1 MTKTLVNIA
10 LPLPVPHSFTYSVP
24 EHLASCVQRGSLVLV
39 PFGSKKISGIVVG
52 FPDTTA
58 VTGLKPILDVPDPA
72 PIVSEGLLKLG
83 EWMAEYYCAPLG
95 ETLRL
100 FLPQGIGQTSRRIVT
115 LDRSPHSGE
124 LASMS
129 SARKKIVDALLSGGS
144 LTVDQLKKTTGLKS
158 PSAMLASLAASGI
171 LRIEE
176 QLAQARATTKIER
189 FIRLGQA
196 ASRPDMHTEQ
206 PSGEIGSMSVHDGRA
221 AEDLPAGTGNEI
233 VHNGGTNGIPPN
245 EGTHENMHD
254 TRLTEKQLS
263 ALSHLRSLGPDWHHL
278 RTFLKDAGT
287 TSAIVNALAR
297 KGAVAVADR
306 EVERMYE
313 TQPEDDAKQR
323 AIRLNEKQQDAVDR
337 ITRAASAGSAHT
349 FLLHGITGSG
359 KTQVYIE
366 TLRAV
371 LARGKTAIVLV
382 PEISLTPQTVR
393 RFRAHFGDS
402 VIVMHSSMSVG
413 ERYDA
418 WRHTR
423 SGKYTIV
430 IGPRSA
436 LFAPLKNI
444 GLIVVDEEHESSY
457 KQFDAMPRYHAR
469 DAAIVRGMMENA
481 VVVLGSATPSLE
493 SYTNAKAGKYTL
505 IELPDRIDTA
515 QLPVITIVNMSD
527 EHKRRFAAA
536 KERAKEIGKKAFE
549 GEFHGI
555 SKLLEDKMRERMEK
569 KEGII
574 LLQNRRGFAPFME
587 CDDCGFVERCDRCE
601 VTLTY
606 HLAKKHL
613 RCHYCGSVKPVPVA
627 CPQCKGANMK
637 MHGLG
642 TQRVEQDAAALFPN
656 AVVLRMDLDTTSHKG
671 AHDTMLRQFAD
682 GKADVLLGTQMVA
695 KGLDFSRVTLV
706 GVISADTQMTL
717 PDFRSAERTFQLLT
731 QVAGRA
737 GRSALKGEVV
747 IQTLQPGHYALK
759 HVLTHDFIGFYVEEI
774 RYRQEAN
781 YPPFTRVILVEFK
794 GPAEPKIQHAAE
806 EFAVRL
812 RAAYPSV
819 TILGPAPA
827 VIAKIMNSYRWQLLI
842 KSDQAKD
849 RNGTQMRQAV
859 RRVYYE
865 MLAQAGKHGGVK
877 LIVDVDTQNT
887 M

>member
-1 MTKTLVNIA
+1 MKLVNIA
-10 LPLPVPHSFTYSVP
+10 LPVPVPRTFTYSVP
-24 EHLASCVQRGSLVLV
+24 DHLAPFITRGSFVLV
-39 PFGSKKISGIVVG
+39 PFGSKKFSGIVVG
-52 FPDTTA
+52 FPETTTLA
-58 VTGLKPILDVPDPA
+58 GIKPVIDLLDPS

-83 EWMAEYYCAPLG
+83 EWMADYYCSPLG

-100 FLPQGIGQTSRRIVT
+100 FLPQGIGQASKRMVT
-115 LDRSPHSGE
+115 LGREPSATE

-129 SARKKIVDALLSGGS
+129 ASRRKIVDALSVSPS
-144 LTVDQLKKTTGLKS
+144 LTLAQLRKATGLPS
-158 PSAMLASLAASGI
+158 PSSILASLAAAGI
-171 LRIEE
+171 VSIDE
-176 QLAQARATTKIER
+176 QLGAKRAKAKVER
-189 FIRLGQA
+189 FIRRTVSASSTAVRGDKQQA
-196 ASRPDMHTEQ
+196 A
-206 PSGEIGSMSVHDGRA
+206 
-221 AEDLPAGTGNEI
+221 L
-233 VHNGGTNGIPPN
+233 
-245 EGTHENMHD
+245 THL
-254 TRLTEKQLS
+254 LT
-263 ALSHLRSLGPDWHHL
+263 LGPEWHNL
-278 RTFLKDAGT
+278 GEFLKHTGT
-287 TSAIVNALAR
+287 TSAVVHALVL
-297 KGAVAVADR
+297 KGAAEIADR

-313 TQPEDDAKQR
+313 TEPEDDEKQR
-323 AIRLNEKQQDAVDR
+323 AIRLNEKQQDAVTT
-337 ITRAASAGSAHT
+337 ITQAAETETAHT

-366 TLRAV
+366 ALRGV
-371 LARGKTAIVLV
+371 LGRGKTAIVLV

-402 VIVMHSSMSVG
+402 VIVMHSRMSPG
-413 ERYDA
+413 ERFDA
-418 WRHTR
+418 WRQTR
-423 SGKYTIV
+423 AGKYTIV

-493 SYTNAKAGKYTL
+493 SYTNAQAGKYTL
-505 IELPDRIDTA
+505 IDLPDRIDTA
-515 QLPVITIVNMSD
+515 ELPVITIVNMSD

-536 KERAKEIGKKAFE
+536 KVRAKEIGKKAFE

-555 SKLLEDKMRERMEK
+555 SKLLEDKMRERMER

-587 CDDCGFVERCDRCE
+587 CDDCGYVERCDSCE

-613 RCHYCGSVKPVPVA
+613 RCHYCGKVKPLPEL
-627 CPQCKGANMK
+627 CPQCKKPNLK

-642 TQRVEQDAAALFPN
+642 TQRVEQDVASLFPE
-656 AVVLRMDLDTTSHKG
+656 ARLLRMDLDTTSTKG
-671 AHDTMLRQFAD
+671 AHDKMLRQFGD
-682 GKADVLLGTQMVA
+682 GKADILLGTQMVA
-695 KGLDFSRVTLV
+695 KGLDFARVTLV

-747 IQTLQPGHYALK
+747 IQTLQPDHYALK
-759 HVLTHDFIGFYVEEI
+759 HVLTHVFIGFYEEEI

-794 GPAEPKIQHAAE
+794 GPTEQRIHSAAE
-806 EFAVRL
+806 EFALKL

-827 VIAKIMNSYRWQLLI
+827 VIAKIMNNYRWQLLI
-842 KSDQAKD
+842 KSDQSKD
-849 RNGTQMRQAV
+849 KNGTRMRNAVRQA
-859 RRVYYE
+859 YYE
-865 MLAQAGKHGGVK
+865 MLTQSGKHGGVK

>member
-1 MTKTLVNIA
+1 MSLTLVNIA
-10 LPLPVPHSFTYSVP
+10 LAVPVPRTFTYCVP
-24 EHLASCVQRGSLVLV
+24 EQLAPFVHRGSFVLV
-39 PFGSKKISGIVVG
+39 PFGSKKCSGIVIDFPETSAISGI
-52 FPDTTA
+52 
-58 VTGLKPILDVPDPA
+58 KPVLDVLDQA
-72 PIVSEGLLKLG
+72 PIVTEGLLKLG
-83 EWMAEYYCAPLG
+83 EWMADYYCSPLG

-100 FLPQGIGQTSRRIVT
+100 FLPQGLGQASKRVVT
-115 LDRSPHSGE
+115 LERRPPAAE
-124 LASMS
+124 LAAMT
-129 SARKKIVDALLSGGS
+129 APRKKIVEALIESTS
-144 LTVDQLKKTTGLKS
+144 LTVAQLRTTTGLKS
-158 PSAMLASLAASGI
+158 PAALLASLATAGI

-176 QLAQARATTKIER
+176 QLGPRKTQARLERYLRFTGAAT
-189 FIRLGQA
+189 
-196 ASRPDMHTEQ
+196 S
-206 PSGEIGSMSVHDGRA
+206 
-221 AEDLPAGTGNEI
+221 AELRG
-233 VHNGGTNGIPPN
+233 
-245 EGTHENMHD
+245 
-254 TRLTEKQLS
+254 EKQRA
-263 ALSHLRSLGPDWHHL
+263 ALSHLMTLGPEWRL
-278 RTFLKDAGT
+278 LTTFIKDAGT
-287 TSAIVNALAR
+287 TSATVNSLVE
-297 KGAVAVADR
+297 KGLVEYVDR
-306 EVERMYE
+306 ETEQRYE
-313 TQPEDDAKQR
+313 STAEDDAKQR
-323 AIRLNEKQQDAVDR
+323 AIRLNEKQQDAVAT
-337 ITRAASAGSAHT
+337 ITHASAAHT
-349 FLLHGITGSG
+349 AQTFLIHGITGSG

-371 LARGKTAIVLV
+371 LAQGKTAIVLV

-402 VIVMHSSMSVG
+402 VIVMHSRMSPG
-413 ERYDA
+413 ERFDA
-418 WRHTR
+418 WRQTR
-423 SGKYTIV
+423 AGKYTIV

-436 LFAPLKNI
+436 LFAPLKNL
-444 GLIVVDEEHESSY
+444 GLIVVDEEHETSY

-469 DAAIVRGMMENA
+469 DAAIVRGIIEQA

-515 QLPVITIVNMSD
+515 QLPAITIVNMND
-527 EHKRRFAAA
+527 EHQRRFAAA

-555 SKLLEDKMRERMEK
+555 SKLLENKMRERMEK

-574 LLQNRRGFAPFME
+574 LLQNRRGFAPFIE
-587 CDDCGFVERCDRCE
+587 CDDCHYVERCDSCE

-613 RCHYCGSVKPVPVA
+613 RCHYCGKVKPVPEL
-627 CPQCKGANMK
+627 CPQCKKPSMK

-642 TQRVEQDAAALFPN
+642 TQRVEQDVAALFPE
-656 AVVLRMDLDTTSHKG
+656 AKLLRMDLDTTSHKG
-671 AHDTMLRQFAD
+671 AHDTMLRQFGDGEAD
-682 GKADVLLGTQMVA
+682 ILLGTQMVA

-747 IQTLQPGHYALK
+747 IQTLQPDHYALK
-759 HVLTHDFIGFYVEEI
+759 HVLTHDFIGFYNEEI
-774 RYRQEAN
+774 RYRQDAH
-781 YPPFTRVILVEFK
+781 YPPFTRVILAEFK
-794 GPAEPKIQHAAE
+794 GPTEQKIQHTAE

-827 VIAKIMNSYRWQLLI
+827 VIAKIMNNYRWQVLI
-842 KSDQAKD
+842 KSNQAQDK
-849 RNGTQMRQAV
+849 NGTQMRNAV

-865 MLAQAGKHGGVK
+865 MLATSGKQHGIKIV
-877 LIVDVDTQNT
+877 VDVDAQNT

>member
-1 MTKTLVNIA
+1 MTMTLANIA
-10 LPLPVPHSFTYSVP
+10 LPLPVPRSFTYSVP
-24 EHLASCVQRGSLVLV
+24 EHIAPFLQRGSLVLV

-52 FPDTTA
+52 FPETTA
-58 VTGLKPILDVPDPA
+58 ITGIKPILDVLDTA

-100 FLPQGIGQTSRRIVT
+100 FLPQGIGQASRRIVT
-115 LDRSPHSGE
+115 LERSPLSGE

-129 SARKKIVDALLSGGS
+129 GARKKIVTALLDTAS
-144 LTVDQLKKTTGLKS
+144 LTIDQLRKTTGLKS
-158 PSAMLASLAASGI
+158 PSAMLASLAAEGI
-171 LRIEE
+171 IRIEE
-176 QLAQARATTKIER
+176 QLGQSRAKTKIER
-189 FIRLGQA
+189 FVRC
-196 ASRPDMHTEQ
+196 
-206 PSGEIGSMSVHDGRA
+206 
-221 AEDLPAGTGNEI
+221 AEAT
-233 VHNGGTNGIPPN
+233 
-245 EGTHENMHD
+245 MHD
-254 TRLTEKQLS
+254 AILTEKQQS
-263 ALSHLRSLGPDWHHL
+263 ALTRLRERGPDWHHL
-278 RTFLKDAGT
+278 HTFLKDAGT
-287 TSAIVNALAR
+287 TSAIVNALVR
-297 KGAVAVADR
+297 KGAVDMADR

-313 TQPEDDAKQR
+313 TLPEDDAKQR
-323 AIRLNEKQQDAVDR
+323 AIRLNEKQQEAVDR
-337 ITRAASAGSAHT
+337 ITLAASAGTAHT

-402 VIVMHSSMSVG
+402 VIVMHSRMSPG

-418 WRHTR
+418 WRLTR

-527 EHKRRFAAA
+527 EHKRRYAAA

-587 CDDCGFVERCDRCE
+587 CDDCGFVERCDQCE

-613 RCHYCGSVKPVPVA
+613 RCHYCGSVKPVPAV

-642 TQRVEQDAAALFPN
+642 TQRVEQDVATLFPN
-656 AVVLRMDLDTTSHKG
+656 AIVLRMDLDTTSHKG

-682 GKADVLLGTQMVA
+682 GGADILLGTQMVA

-747 IQTLQPGHYALK
+747 IQTLQPAHYALK
-759 HVLTHDFIGFYVEEI
+759 HVLTHDFIGFYEEEI

-781 YPPFTRVILVEFK
+781 YPPFTRVILAEFK
-794 GPAEPKIQHAAE
+794 GPTEPRIQHAAE
-806 EFAVRL
+806 EFAARL
-812 RAAYPSV
+812 RAVYPAV

-827 VIAKIMNSYRWQLLI
+827 VIAKIMNNYRWQVLI
-842 KSDQAKD
+842 KSDPAKD
-849 RNGTQMRQAV
+849 KNGTQMRNAV
-859 RRVYYE
+859 RQVYYD
-865 MLAQAGKHGGVK
+865 MVGASGKNSGIK
-877 LIVDVDTQNT
+877 MIVDVDTQNT